1 MKITKRGFEIP
12 DHLDRDRTSIQKDL
26 TDGQWV
32 IMAMESEIRDIK
44 TLRIYL
50 RNRGASNKTVKKI
63 NSYLI
68 RICSTNSKR

>member
-12 DHLDRDRTSIQKDL
+12 DRLDRDRTSIQKDL

-32 IMAMESEIRDIK
+32 IMALESEIRDIK

-50 RNRGASNKTVKKI
+50 RNRGASNRTVKKI

-68 RICSTNSKR
+68 RICSTNSN